1 MVEGRF
7 APGSP
12 DKPIVPRETFDYRK
26 CVGCILHL
34 SRTCRPDVSLAVSEL
49 SQFLNAPVSKHVH
62 AAKRVLQY
70 LRDTPDLGITYG
82 PQPDLRRHKV
92 TTFVDADWV
101 GDHHTCKSGS
111 GYFIMLNGA
120 CIDWF
125 TRKQTLTALSSC
137 ESETYACVLAAAWT
151 LHFRAMLA
159 GLFAAQPG
167 STPVFTDNQAT
178 LLNSANDG
186 QSKRSRHFQLR
197 IEFLRDY
204 CRLGRIHIDK
214 VHTDD
219 NMADVLTKPLGRA
232 KFLKFRQLFM
242 GEPFL
247 ESTRA
252 PHQDS

>member
-1 MVEGRF
+1 MPCAPRSTAGNPPSGKKTDLSLLRCAPLNGFGRF
-7 APGSP
+7 LSTGR
-12 DKPIVPRETFDYRK
+12 ITGTRPRT
-26 CVGCILHL
+26 G
-34 SRTCRPDVSLAVSEL
+34 
-49 SQFLNAPVSKHVH
+49 Q
-62 AAKRVLQY
+62 VLQHY
-70 LRDTPDLGITYG
+70 
-82 PQPDLRRHKV
+82 
-92 TTFVDADWV
+92 
-101 GDHHTCKSGS
+101 TCKSRS

-137 ESETYACVLAAAWT
+137 ESETYACVLAAACT

-242 GEPFL
+242 GEPSL

-252 PHQDS
+252 PHQD